1 MRKRLIRLL
10 GGHRN
15 KVFLTDGRVKIVW
28 KDGFK
33 REKQIREGVLLENF
47 VAVHTGIKSRMLVDK
62 SKPVEEE
69 NGELVTYFNYVQGEI
84 RYPWN
89 LEEIA
94 SAAKLLTKFHS
105 LFPGAQKVQPF
116 GTERL
121 HLIRLHLD
129 FARGNVLFQPR
140 TAIAVGVID
149 FETTVKGP
157 VEQELGR
164 TLSFLLVDSP
174 SYLSLRGVPTSR
186 RDDVAIS
193 TIRSPRSFQS
203 LAMTFRQRF
212 NTFLINYPLPFTKDD
227 VVNWTLRYL
236 TEEDYGD
243 LNNIRDKVLNFLSS
257 SRA

>member
-1 MRKRLIRLL
+1 MSNKLVRLY

-15 KVFLTDGRVKIVW
+15 RVFRTDGKVKVVW

-33 REKQIREGVLLENF
+33 RQKQIREGVLLENF
-47 VAVHTGIKSRMLVDK
+47 VAVHTDIKARMLVDK
-62 SKPVEEE
+62 SNPVREED
-69 NGELVTYFNYVQGEI
+69 GKLVTYFHYTEGEI

-94 SAAKLLTKFHS
+94 SVAKLLGKFHS

-140 TAIAVGVID
+140 TVNATGVID
-149 FETTVKGP
+149 FETTAKGP

-164 TLSFLLVDSP
+164 SLSFILVDSP
-174 SYLSLRGVPTSR
+174 KDSVFSIQYSVFEQRLDALLTNYGLPYRKEDVIKWTKKYLSGDDFGNLNNVR
-186 RDDVAIS
+186 DVAMQFIN
-193 TIRSPRSFQS
+193 S
-203 LAMTFRQRF
+203 LT
-212 NTFLINYPLPFTKDD
+212 N
-227 VVNWTLRYL
+227 
-236 TEEDYGD
+236 
-243 LNNIRDKVLNFLSS
+243 
-257 SRA
+257 

>member
-28 KDGFK
+28 KDGF
-33 REKQIREGVLLENF
+33 RRQKQIREGVLLENF
-47 VAVHTGIKSRMLVDK
+47 VAVHTDIKSRMLVDK
-62 SKPVEEE
+62 SRPVEEE
-69 NGELVTYFNYVQGEI
+69 KGELVTYFNYAQGEI

-89 LEEIA
+89 LEEIE
-94 SAAKLLTKFHS
+94 SAAKLLVKFHS
-105 LFPGAQKVQPF
+105 CLEDGPLQERIVLFRQ
-116 GTERL
+116 
-121 HLIRLHLD
+121 LHLD
-129 FARGNVLFQPR
+129 FARGNVLFQPDSSN
-140 TAIAVGVID
+140 AIGIID